1 MIDRITLLLYVSI
14 ALQIG
19 IVVSLRKMYQLE
31 DQIERLEER
40 ILGKKKRK

>member
-1 MIDRITLLLYVSI
+1 MIDKITLLLYVSI

-31 DQIERLEER
+31 DQIEMLEEK
-40 ILGKKKRK
+40 ILGKKKRR